1 MVEIVTTSS
10 SYQARCWRDE
20 AGWWIIEV
28 PEVPGVVSE
37 ARRLDQVAA
46 MAADAIALALDTD
59 PAGIAVDVC
68 PQLDPQRREL
78 VEDFAH
84 DSQTAEDA
92 RGAAAQAAAQVRSD
106 VAALIG
112 TGLTAREVAQL
123 LGISPQRVSQLAD
136 RRRAA

>member
-1 MVEIVTTSS
+1 MVEIVTTTS
-10 SYQARCWRDE
+10 SYQVRCWRDE

-28 PEVPGVVSE
+28 PEVPGVTSE

-46 MAADAIALALDTD
+46 MAADAIAVALDTD
-59 PAGIAVDVC
+59 PASVTVEVC
-68 PQLDPQRREL
+68 PQLDPRRREL
-78 VEDFAH
+78 VEHFAH
-84 DSQTAEDA
+84 DSQAAEDA

-112 TGLTAREVAQL
+112 TGLTAREVAHL

>member
-1 MVEIVTTSS
+1 MVETVITTS

-37 ARRLDQVAA
+37 ARRLDRVAA
-46 MAADAIALALDTD
+46 MAADAIALVLDTD
-59 PAGIAVDVC
+59 PASIAVEVC

-78 VEDFAH
+78 VENLAH
-84 DSQTAEDA
+84 DSQAAEDA
-92 RGAAAQAAAQVRSD
+92 RGAAAQAAAKVRSD
-106 VAALIG
+106 VAALVG
-112 TGLTAREVAQL
+112 TGLTAREVAHL